1 MASLSYSETA
11 VADIEFLTGF
21 LAETDPIAAGNT
33 FALIDEAIAIL
44 ARHPLIGHPIGD
56 FLRELLISR
65 GKSGYVALY
74 SFEVQEDAMLILSI
88 RHQREAGYWHANEH

>member
-21 LAETDPIAAGNT
+21 LAETDPIVAGNT
-33 FALIDEAIAIL
+33 FALIDEAIAIP

-56 FLRELLISR
+56 FLRELVISR
-65 GKSGYVALY
+65 GESGYVALY
-74 SFEVQEDAMLILSI
+74 SFEVQEDAMLILCI

>member
-44 ARHPLIGHPIGD
+44 ARHPLIGRPVGY
-56 FLRELLISR
+56 FLGELLISR

-74 SFEVQEDAMLILSI
+74 SFEVQEDTILILSI